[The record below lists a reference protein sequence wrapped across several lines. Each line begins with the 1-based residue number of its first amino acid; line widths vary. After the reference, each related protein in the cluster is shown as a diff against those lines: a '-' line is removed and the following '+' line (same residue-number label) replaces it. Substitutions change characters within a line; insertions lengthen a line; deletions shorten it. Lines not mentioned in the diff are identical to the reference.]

1 MVDKIIKAVITIL
14 GMLLGVGIVTLVN
27 RFGVLDMMPISKGHI
42 VIYIGLSLILGIIS
56 FILSNKII
64 NFVKM
69 AINEA
74 EKRLQNIPALDIVL
88 GVSGLIVGF
97 FIAYLISRLL
107 VEIPFGIGVAISA
120 LLYLVLGYLGVK
132 VTTRKTDD
140 FKNVAHLFKKTNSKE
155 KGAKAYGS
163 KPKILDTSVI
173 IDGRIADI
181 CNTGFVDGPL
191 VIPEF
196 VLKELQQIADSSDGL
211 KRTRGRRGL
220 DIIKK
225 MQQEL
230 DIEII
235 IEEKDFDEVP
245 EVDTKLLK
253 LSQFM
258 KGKVVTNDYNLN
270 KVAEVHGVE
279 VLNINELANAVK
291 PVVLPGEEMIVQVIK
306 IGKEPSQ
313 GVAYLDDGTMIVVE
327 GGRDYIS
334 KTIEVLVTSVL
345 QTAAGKMI
353 FAKPKTMENK
363 AV

>member
-1 MVDKIIKAVITIL
+1 MVEKIMKVFITIL
-14 GMLLGVGIVTLVN
+14 GMLLGVGIVALLN
-27 RFGVLDMMPISKGHI
+27 KLEILDMIPISQTYI
-42 VIYIGLSLILGIIS
+42 VIYIGISVILGIIS

-64 NFVKM
+64 SFVKM
-69 AINEA
+69 AVSEA
-74 EKRLQNIPALDIVL
+74 EKRLQSIPAMDIVL
-88 GVSGLIVGF
+88 GVVGLVVGF
-97 FIAYLISRLL
+97 VIAYLISRLL

-140 FKNVAHLFKKTNSKE
+140 FKNIGHTFKKTSSKE
-155 KGAKAYGS
+155 KSTKAYGS

-173 IDGRIADI
+173 IDGRILDI
-181 CNTGFVDGPL
+181 CSTGFVEGPL

-196 VLKELQQIADSSDGL
+196 VLKELQQIADSADGL

-220 DIIKK
+220 DIIKS

-230 DIEII
+230 DIVIL
-235 IEEKDFDEVP
+235 IEEKDFEDVP
-245 EVDTKLLK
+245 EVDAKLLK

-291 PVVLPGEEMIVQVIK
+291 PVVIPGEDMVVQVIK

-327 GGRDYIS
+327 DGRDYIS

-353 FAKPKTMENK
+353 FAKPKTVENK

>member
-1 MVDKIIKAVITIL
+1 MIDKLLKILITIL
-14 GMLLGVGIVTLVN
+14 GAAVGIGIVAAANSFGALNMISSPRTQIAIYVGVG
-27 RFGVLDMMPISKGHI
+27 
-42 VIYIGLSLILGIIS
+42 LILGIIA

-64 NFVKM
+64 NLGKK
-69 AINEA
+69 AIDEA
-74 EKRLQNIPALDIVL
+74 EKRLQNVPALDIVL
-88 GVSGLIVGF
+88 GVIGLVVGF

-107 VEIPFGIGVAISA
+107 VEIPYVGVVTSA
-120 LLYLVLGYLGVK
+120 LLYLILGYLGVK

-140 FKNVAHLFKKTNSKE
+140 FNTVVNVFKRTPSKE
-155 KGAKAYGS
+155 KSTKTTGV

-173 IDGRIADI
+173 IDGRISDI
-181 CNTGFVDGPL
+181 CKTGFVEGPL
-191 VIPEF
+191 IIPEF
-196 VLKELQQIADSSDGL
+196 VLQELQQIADSADGL
-211 KRTRGRRGL
+211 KRNRGRRGL

-230 DIEII
+230 DIGII
-235 IEEKDFDEVP
+235 IEDKDFEDVP

-253 LSQFM
+253 LTQFM

-291 PVVLPGEEMIVQVIK
+291 PIVLPGEEMIVLIMK
-306 IGKEPSQ
+306 SGKEPTQ

-327 GGRDYIS
+327 GGREYMN
-334 KTIEVLVTSVL
+334 KTIEVIVTSVL

-353 FAKPKTMENK
+353 FAKPKSVTSK

>member
-1 MVDKIIKAVITIL
+1 MVDKIMKAFITIL
-14 GMLLGVGIVTLVN
+14 GMLLGVGIVALAN
-27 RFGVLDMMPISKGHI
+27 SFGILNAIPISQAQV
-42 VIYIGLSLILGIIS
+42 VIYIGISLILGIIS
-56 FILSNKII
+56 FILSNKIT
-64 NFVKM
+64 NFAKRT
-69 AINEA
+69 INEA

-88 GVSGLIVGF
+88 GVIGLVVGF

-140 FKNVAHLFKKTNSKE
+140 FKNMANMFKKANAKE
-155 KGAKAYGS
+155 KSTKSYGS

-173 IDGRIADI
+173 IDGRISDI

-306 IGKEPSQ
+306 IGKDPSQ

-327 GGRDYIS
+327 GGRDHIS

-353 FAKPKTMENK
+353 FAKPKTLENK